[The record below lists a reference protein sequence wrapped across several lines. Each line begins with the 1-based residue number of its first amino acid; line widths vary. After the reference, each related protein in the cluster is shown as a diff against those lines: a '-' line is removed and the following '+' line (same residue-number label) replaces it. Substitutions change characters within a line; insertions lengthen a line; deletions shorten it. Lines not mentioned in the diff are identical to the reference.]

1 MENKIELSKYNYK
14 NYLPINIIAFSCAS
28 GGAQG
33 ESWGI
38 NIIDNDRTFLHFNY
52 ETVILTKDE
61 LFEINPSLKEKSLNT
76 ISEKFEEMNMGM
88 GNKLYINKAIFPEV
102 KEKTKDITRSD
113 MLYIKWKKIIL
124 DIIKK

>member
-1 MENKIELSKYNYK
+1 
-14 NYLPINIIAFSCAS
+14 
-28 GGAQG
+28 
-33 ESWGI
+33 
-38 NIIDNDRTFLHFNY
+38 
-52 ETVILTKDE
+52 
-61 LFEINPSLKEKSLNT
+61 
-76 ISEKFEEMNMGM
+76 MGM